1 MINRKIIL
9 YLDIEGGFGGSSKS
23 LYQLISSINK
33 NKFKPIVYCKKNGP
47 IVKKYN
53 EDKIACFVEPQIAS
67 FIPLKKIISLVVKLQ
82 PSKLAT
88 RVRFPSPAPKL
99 YRSVAQL
106 VEHRSPKPGA
116 GGSSP
121 STPAMID
128 YFFFLEYVEEL
139 MKILNIIN
147 FVKEVKQEGKKIVWP
162 TRKETLITTA
172 MVLLMVVVF
181 SIFFLLVDNII
192 AWFIKT
198 LMGL

>member
-1 MINRKIIL
+1 M
-9 YLDIEGGFGGSSKS
+9 
-23 LYQLISSINK
+23 
-33 NKFKPIVYCKKNGP
+33 
-47 IVKKYN
+47 
-53 EDKIACFVEPQIAS
+53 
-67 FIPLKKIISLVVKLQ
+67 VKLQ

-88 RVRFPSPAPKL
+88 RVRFPSPAPEF
-99 YRSVAQL
+99 RSVAQL

-116 GGSSP
+116 VGSSP

-128 YFFFLEYVEEL
+128 YLFFLEYVEEL
-139 MKILNIIN
+139 MKIINIIN
-147 FVKEVKQEGKKIVWP
+147 FVKEVKKEGKKIVWP